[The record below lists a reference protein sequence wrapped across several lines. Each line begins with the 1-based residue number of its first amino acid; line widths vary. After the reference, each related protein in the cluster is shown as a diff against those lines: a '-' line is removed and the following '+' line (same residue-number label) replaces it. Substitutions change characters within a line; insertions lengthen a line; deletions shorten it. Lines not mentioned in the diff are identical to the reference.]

1 MILSSA
7 KQRQKL
13 GFFRKL
19 LNLSEDLYQELLS
32 QFGVSTSKDLSSQ
45 QIEELT
51 SRLRKNAQAQGVYK
65 PKPSFIK
72 YKYNNLAEREGMAT
86 PAQLRKID
94 IMWRNVSRQKNDID
108 RQNALQKMIKK
119 ITGKENIRFLTPV
132 DVRKIIKTL
141 ENM

>member
-94 IMWRNVSRQKNDID
+94 IMWRNVSRQKNDIY